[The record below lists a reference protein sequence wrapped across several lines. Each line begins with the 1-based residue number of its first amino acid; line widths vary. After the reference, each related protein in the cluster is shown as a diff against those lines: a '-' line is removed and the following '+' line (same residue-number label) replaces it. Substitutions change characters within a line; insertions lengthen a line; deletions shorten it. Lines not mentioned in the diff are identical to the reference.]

1 MYDVY
6 GIMNEDRIRL
16 WLEKVFNDQVNRASK
31 IRGYMMEFFLRD
43 ELKSLTKILVNIY

>member
-16 WLEKVFNDQVNRASK
+16 WLEKVFNDKVNRASK
-31 IRGYMMEFFLRD
+31 IRVYMRVFF
-43 ELKSLTKILVNIY
+43 